1 MLDFDELGVY
11 RKLPW
16 DQAGVHCNDFGDCF
30 ISHPDELA
38 ELQAVQSFDQEEAV
52 SGTEM
57 LAADAGN
64 DISRNNSHNADDTDK
79 QVNKNEKEHHEKA
92 AETVKTRIE

>member
-52 SGTEM
+52 SGAKM

-64 DISRNNSHNADDTDK
+64 DISHNADDTDK